1 MRDPDVV
8 EAELVEISSI
18 GDDGV
23 KLERLIA
30 WSAVH
35 PDEVAFAVRFL
46 AGRSKGIGEWI
57 RHHQSGRRAPTDV
70 QEV

>member
-1 MRDPDVV
+1 M
-8 EAELVEISSI
+8 EAELVEISAI
-18 GDDGV
+18 GDDAV

-46 AGRSKGIGEWI
+46 GGRSKGIGEWI
-57 RHHQSGRRAPTDV
+57 RHHQGTDK
-70 QEV
+70 QEQQEQSPDPQEA